1 LHTLP
6 ANNGISNKQWLVAVY
21 AAVVTFLAYAT
32 IFGFRKTYSVAT
44 FDNMTV
50 AGIGYKEL
58 LVIVQALGYLSSKF
72 YGIAFIG
79 GLKRVG
85 RWKIIFLLIGISWI
99 AWLLFAITPA
109 PYNIIFL
116 FMNGFPLGL
125 LWGVIFSYIE
135 GRRATDFIGAALA
148 VSFIFSSGFVKS
160 VGNYLMVVTGVA
172 EKWMPFV
179 AGAVFVP
186 FLIFFVYLLEKIP
199 PPLPADI
206 EVRTLRVPMT
216 KEQRRGFLRKF
227 FPGIFLLVLLYAFL
241 TIFREIRDNF
251 IANMWQEMGYH
262 NQPELFMQ
270 TEVPITLAILVLIGS
285 MILIKNNYKAFMVAL
300 LFILAGFL
308 VAGISTFLYV
318 YYELSPVV
326 WVTMVGMG
334 LYMGYIPYN
343 CVLFERLIATFR
355 VPANVGF
362 LIYIADS
369 FGYVG
374 SVGVIITKG
383 VFNLSVKWTVFYS
396 QSVMILSVIGVA
408 GTLLAILY
416 FVRKYK
422 IEQNVAFFPAQ
433 SPEKGVLYK

>member
-1 LHTLP
+1 
-6 ANNGISNKQWLVAVY
+6 
-21 AAVVTFLAYAT
+21 
-32 IFGFRKTYSVAT
+32 
-44 FDNMTV
+44 MTV

-58 LVIVQALGYLSSKF
+58 LVIVQAIGYLSSKF

-79 GLKRVG
+79 GLNRSG
-85 RWKIIFLLIGISWI
+85 RWKTIFLLVGISWI

-160 VGNYLMVVTGVA
+160 VGNYLMVVQGVA

-186 FLIFFVYLLEKIP
+186 FLILFVYLVERIP
-199 PPLPADI
+199 PPMSDDVA
-206 EVRTLRVPMT
+206 VRTARVPMT
-216 KEQRRGFLRKF
+216 KLQRVAFVRTFL
-227 FPGIFLLVLLYAFL
+227 PGIVLLVLLYAFL

-251 IANMWQEMGYH
+251 IANMWQEMGYS
-262 NQPELFMQ
+262 NQPELFLQ

-285 MILIKNNYKAFMVAL
+285 MIIIRNNYKAFIVSLIFVM
-300 LFILAGFL
+300 AGFI
-308 VAGISTFLYV
+308 VAGISTYLFV
-318 YYELSPVV
+318 NHELNPVT

-355 VPANVGF
+355 IPANVGF
-362 LIYIADS
+362 LIYLADS
-369 FGYVG
+369 VGYIG

-383 VFNLSVKWTVFYS
+383 IFKLNLRWTVFYS
-396 QSVMILSVIGVA
+396 NSVMILSVIGII
-408 GTLLAILY
+408 GTGFTIVY
-416 FVRKYK
+416 FIRKYRRQP
-422 IEQNVAFFPAQ
+422 ILNT
-433 SPEKGVLYK
+433 

>member
-1 LHTLP
+1 M
-6 ANNGISNKQWLVAVY
+6 VAVY
-21 AAVVTFLAYAT
+21 AAVVSFLAYAT

-44 FDNMTV
+44 FDGMSV

-58 LVIVQALGYLSSKF
+58 LVIVQAIGYLSSKF

-79 GLKRVG
+79 ELNRSG
-85 RWKIIFLLIGISWI
+85 RWKTIFLLVGISWI

-160 VGNYLMVVTGVA
+160 VGNYLMVVQGVA

-186 FLIFFVYLLEKIP
+186 FLILFVYLMERIP
-199 PPLPADI
+199 PPMAEDVA
-206 EVRTLRVPMT
+206 VRTVRVPMT
-216 KEQRRGFLRKF
+216 KVQRIAFVRTFL
-227 FPGIFLLVLLYAFL
+227 PGIVLLVLLYAFL

-251 IANMWQEMGYH
+251 IANMWQEMGYR
-262 NQPELFMQ
+262 NQPELFLQ
-270 TEVPITLAILVLIGS
+270 TEVPITLCILILIGS
-285 MILIKNNYKAFMVAL
+285 MIVIRNNYKAFIVSLIFVM
-300 LFILAGFL
+300 AGFA
-308 VAGISTFLYV
+308 VAGISTYLFV
-318 YYELSPVV
+318 YHEISPVI

-355 VPANVGF
+355 IPANVGF
-362 LIYIADS
+362 LIYLADS
-369 FGYVG
+369 VGYIG

-383 VFNLSVKWTVFYS
+383 VFKLNLRWTVFYS
-396 QSVMILSVIGVA
+396 NSVMILSVIGII
-408 GTLLAILY
+408 GTGLAIWY
-416 FVRKYK
+416 FVKKYHR
-422 IEQNVAFFPAQ
+422 ENMVSSTPV
-433 SPEKGVLYK
+433 SVTSV

>member
-1 LHTLP
+1 
-6 ANNGISNKQWLVAVY
+6 
-21 AAVVTFLAYAT
+21 
-32 IFGFRKTYSVAT
+32 
-44 FDNMTV
+44 MTV

-58 LVIVQALGYLSSKF
+58 LVIVQAIGYLSSKF

-79 GLKRVG
+79 GLNRSG
-85 RWKIIFLLIGISWI
+85 RWKTIFLLVGVSWI

-160 VGNYLMVVTGVA
+160 VGNYLMVVQGVA

-186 FLIFFVYLLEKIP
+186 FLILFVYLMERIP
-199 PPLPADI
+199 PPMSDDVA
-206 EVRTLRVPMT
+206 VRTARVPMT
-216 KEQRRGFLRKF
+216 KLQRVAFVRTFL
-227 FPGIFLLVLLYAFL
+227 PGIVLLVLLYAFL

-251 IANMWQEMGYH
+251 IANMWQEMGYS
-262 NQPELFMQ
+262 NQPELFLQ

-285 MILIKNNYKAFMVAL
+285 MIIIRNNYKAFIVSLIFVM
-300 LFILAGFL
+300 AGFI
-308 VAGISTFLYV
+308 VAGISTYLFV
-318 YYELSPVV
+318 NHELNPVT

-355 VPANVGF
+355 IPANVGF
-362 LIYIADS
+362 LIYLADS
-369 FGYVG
+369 VGYIG

-383 VFNLSVKWTVFYS
+383 IFKLNLRWTVFYS
-396 QSVMILSVIGVA
+396 NSVMILSVIGII
-408 GTLLAILY
+408 GTGFTIVY
-416 FVRKYK
+416 FIRKYRRQP
-422 IEQNVAFFPAQ
+422 ILNT
-433 SPEKGVLYK
+433 

>member
-1 LHTLP
+1 LINEATS
-6 ANNGISNKQWLVAVY
+6 GVSRKQWLVAVY
-21 AAVVTFLAYAT
+21 SAVVAFLAYAT

-44 FDNMTV
+44 FDGMSV

-79 GLKRVG
+79 GMKRTG

-160 VGNYLMVVTGVA
+160 VGNYLMVVQDVA

-179 AGAVFVP
+179 AGAVFIP
-186 FLIFFVYLLEKIP
+186 FLLLFVYLLERIP
-199 PPLPADI
+199 PPMAEDI
-206 EVRTLRVPMT
+206 AVRTIRVPMT
-216 KEQRRGFLRKF
+216 RLQRVAFVKKFL
-227 FPGIFLLVLLYAFL
+227 PGILLLVLLYAFL

-251 IANMWQEMGYH
+251 IANMWQEMGYR
-262 NQPELFMQ
+262 NQPELFLQ
-270 TEVPITLAILVLIGS
+270 TEVPITLCILVLIGS
-285 MILIKNNYKAFMVAL
+285 MILIRNNYKAFIASLVFVM
-300 LFILAGFL
+300 IGFF
-308 VAGISTFLYV
+308 VAGLSTFLFV
-318 YYELSPVV
+318 YHELSPVI

-355 VPANVGF
+355 IPANVGF
-362 LIYIADS
+362 LIYLADS
-369 FGYVG
+369 VGYIG

-383 VFNLSVKWTVFYS
+383 IFKLNLRWTVFYS
-396 QSVMILSVIGVA
+396 NSVMILSVVGIV
-408 GTLLAILY
+408 GTALAILY
-416 FVRKYK
+416 FIKKHRREITLHV
-422 IEQNVAFFPAQ
+422 PA
-433 SPEKGVLYK
+433 

>member
-1 LHTLP
+1 LP
-6 ANNGISNKQWLVAVY
+6 TSSANSGVSGKQWLVAVY
-21 AAVVTFLAYAT
+21 AAVVSFLAYAT

-44 FDNMTV
+44 FDGMSV
-50 AGIGYKEL
+50 GGVGYKEL

-72 YGIAFIG
+72 YGVAFIG
-79 GLKRVG
+79 GMNRVG
-85 RWKIIFLLIGISWI
+85 RWKIIFLLVGISWI

-160 VGNYLMVVTGVA
+160 VGNYLMVIQGVA

-186 FLIFFVYLLEKIP
+186 FLILFVYLLEKIP
-199 PPLPADI
+199 PPMPEDI
-206 EVRTLRVPMT
+206 AVRTIRVPMT
-216 KEQRRGFLRKF
+216 KAQRIGFVKKF
-227 FPGIFLLVLLYAFL
+227 LPGILLLVLLYAFL

-251 IANMWQEMGYH
+251 IANMWQEMGYL
-262 NQPELFMQ
+262 NQPELFLK

-285 MILIKNNYKAFMVAL
+285 MILIRNNYRAFIISLIIVM
-300 LFILAGFL
+300 AGFF
-308 VAGISTFLYV
+308 VAGISTYLYV
-318 YYELSPVV
+318 YHQLSPVI

-355 VPANVGF
+355 IPANVGF
-362 LIYIADS
+362 LIYLADS
-369 FGYVG
+369 VGYIG

-383 VFNLSVKWTVFYS
+383 IFKLNLRWTEFYS
-396 QSVMILSVIGVA
+396 SSVMILSVIGIV
-408 GTLLAILY
+408 GTGLAILY
-416 FVRKYK
+416 FVKKYK
-422 IEQNVAFFPAQ
+422 SSSIR
-433 SPEKGVLYK
+433 VLQ

>member
-1 LHTLP
+1 MS
-6 ANNGISNKQWLVAVY
+6 GKQWQVAVY

-44 FDNMTV
+44 FDGMSV

-79 GLKRVG
+79 GMNRTG
-85 RWKIIFLLIGISWI
+85 RWKNIFLLVGISWL

-160 VGNYLMVVTGVA
+160 IGNYLVVVQHVT
-172 EKWMPFV
+172 EQWMPFV
-179 AGAVFVP
+179 AGAIFVP
-186 FLIFFVYLLEKIP
+186 FLILFVYLLEKIP
-199 PPLPADI
+199 PPMPEDI
-206 EVRTLRVPMT
+206 AVRTLRVPMT
-216 KEQRRGFLRKF
+216 RQQRIDFVKRFL
-227 FPGIFLLVLLYAFL
+227 PGILLLVLLYAFL

-251 IANMWQEMGYH
+251 IANMWLEMGYRD
-262 NQPELFMQ
+262 QPQLFLQ
-270 TEVPITLAILVLIGS
+270 TEVPITLCILILIGS
-285 MILIKNNYKAFMVAL
+285 MIVIRNNYKAFIVSL
-300 LFILAGFL
+300 GFVMTGFA
-308 VAGISTFLYV
+308 VAGISTYLFV
-318 YYELSPVV
+318 YHGLSPVT

-355 VPANVGF
+355 IPANVGF
-362 LIYIADS
+362 LIYLADS
-369 FGYVG
+369 VGYVG

-383 VFNLSVKWTVFYS
+383 IFKLDVRWTVFYS
-396 QSVMILSVIGVA
+396 NSVMVLSVIGVSA
-408 GTLLAILY
+408 TAIAIIY
-416 FVRKYK
+416 FIRKKRKEDLQLKY
-422 IEQNVAFFPAQ
+422 E
-433 SPEKGVLYK
+433 

>member
-1 LHTLP
+1 MTP
-6 ANNGISNKQWLVAVY
+6 SANSGVSGKQWLVALY
-21 AAVVTFLAYAT
+21 AAVVSFLAYAT

-44 FDNMTV
+44 FDGMSV
-50 AGIGYKEL
+50 GGIGYKEL

-79 GLKRVG
+79 GLSRSG
-85 RWKIIFLLIGISWI
+85 RWKTIFLLVGISWI

-160 VGNYLMVVTGVA
+160 VGNYLMVIQGVA

-186 FLIFFVYLLEKIP
+186 FLILFVYLMERIP
-199 PPLPADI
+199 PPMPEDVA
-206 EVRTLRVPMT
+206 VRTIRVPMT
-216 KEQRRGFLRKF
+216 KVQRVAFLRTF
-227 FPGIFLLVLLYAFL
+227 LPGIVMLVLLYAFL

-251 IANMWQEMGYH
+251 IANMWQEMGYR

-270 TEVPITLAILVLIGS
+270 TELPITLSILILIGS
-285 MILIKNNYKAFMVAL
+285 MIVIRNNYKAFIVSLVFVM
-300 LFILAGFL
+300 AGFA
-308 VAGISTFLYV
+308 VAGVSTYLFV
-318 YYELSPVV
+318 YHHLNPVT

-355 VPANVGF
+355 IPANVGF
-362 LIYIADS
+362 LIYLADS
-369 FGYVG
+369 VGYIG

-383 VFNLSVKWTVFYS
+383 IFKLNLRWTVFYS
-396 QSVMILSVIGVA
+396 NSVMLLSVIGII
-408 GTLLAILY
+408 GTGFAMYY
-416 FVRKYK
+416 FIRKYRR
-422 IEQNVAFFPAQ
+422 QTVLHSHDNFNMDTSVAP
-433 SPEKGVLYK
+433 K

>member
-1 LHTLP
+1 
-6 ANNGISNKQWLVAVY
+6 
-21 AAVVTFLAYAT
+21 
-32 IFGFRKTYSVAT
+32 
-44 FDNMTV
+44 MTV

-58 LVIVQALGYLSSKF
+58 LVIVQAIGYLSSKF

-79 GLKRVG
+79 GLNRSG
-85 RWKIIFLLIGISWI
+85 RWKTIFLLVGISWI

-160 VGNYLMVVTGVA
+160 VGNYLMVVQGVA

-186 FLIFFVYLLEKIP
+186 FLILFVYLMERIP
-199 PPLPADI
+199 PPMSDDVA
-206 EVRTLRVPMT
+206 VRTARVPMT
-216 KEQRRGFLRKF
+216 KLQRVAFVRTFL
-227 FPGIFLLVLLYAFL
+227 PGIVLLVLLYAFL

-251 IANMWQEMGYH
+251 IANMWQEMGYS
-262 NQPELFMQ
+262 NQPELFLQ

-285 MILIKNNYKAFMVAL
+285 MIIIRNNYKAFIVSLIFVM
-300 LFILAGFL
+300 AGFI
-308 VAGISTFLYV
+308 VAGISTYLFV
-318 YYELSPVV
+318 NHELNPVT

-355 VPANVGF
+355 IPANVGF
-362 LIYIADS
+362 LIYLADS
-369 FGYVG
+369 VGYIG

-383 VFNLSVKWTVFYS
+383 IFKLNLRWTVFYS
-396 QSVMILSVIGVA
+396 NSVIILSVIGII
-408 GTLLAILY
+408 GTGLTIVY
-416 FVRKYK
+416 FIRKYRRQP
-422 IEQNVAFFPAQ
+422 ILNT
-433 SPEKGVLYK
+433 

>member
-1 LHTLP
+1 MPTSS
-6 ANNGISNKQWLVAVY
+6 ANSGVSGKQWLVAVY
-21 AAVVTFLAYAT
+21 AAVVSFLAYAT

-44 FDNMTV
+44 FDGMSV
-50 AGIGYKEL
+50 GGVGYKEL

-72 YGIAFIG
+72 YGVAFIG
-79 GLKRVG
+79 GMNRVG
-85 RWKIIFLLIGISWI
+85 RWKIIFLLVGISWI

-160 VGNYLMVVTGVA
+160 VGNYLMVIQGVA

-186 FLIFFVYLLEKIP
+186 FLILFVYLLEKIP
-199 PPLPADI
+199 PPMPEDI
-206 EVRTLRVPMT
+206 AVRTIRVPMT
-216 KEQRRGFLRKF
+216 KAQRIGFVKKF
-227 FPGIFLLVLLYAFL
+227 LPGILLLVLLYAFL

-251 IANMWQEMGYH
+251 IANMWQEMGYL
-262 NQPELFMQ
+262 NQPELFLK

-285 MILIKNNYKAFMVAL
+285 MILIRNNYRAFIISLIIVM
-300 LFILAGFL
+300 AGFF
-308 VAGISTFLYV
+308 VAGISTYLYV
-318 YYELSPVV
+318 YHQLSPVI

-355 VPANVGF
+355 IPANVGF
-362 LIYIADS
+362 LIYLADS
-369 FGYVG
+369 VGYIG

-383 VFNLSVKWTVFYS
+383 IFKLNLRWTEFYS
-396 QSVMILSVIGVA
+396 SSVMILSVIGIV
-408 GTLLAILY
+408 GTGLAILY
-416 FVRKYK
+416 FVKKYK
-422 IEQNVAFFPAQ
+422 SSSIR
-433 SPEKGVLYK
+433 VLQ